1 MLMAARDEGRA
12 PVRPVRGARHT
23 ARVDARRWYDASCAD
38 VFAGWVDPVLVRRWL
53 FATAAR
59 PFARA
64 VVEARRGG
72 VLRLVAADG
81 VAAVTG
87 RVLDLVAPVRL
98 RLALDDGA
106 QRTSVVAALQAA
118 HGGTTLHVC
127 HDGIA
132 AHRVDWLDGRWSGM
146 LYGLGEAL
154 DCDSHEITHDL
165 ESR

>member
-12 PVRPVRGARHT
+12 PVRPARGARH
-23 ARVDARRWYDASCAD
+23 AGRVDARRWYDASCAD

-72 VLRLVAADG
+72 ALRLVAADG
-81 VAAVTG
+81 VAGVTG
-87 RVLDLVAPVRL
+87 RVQDLVAPVRL
-98 RLALDDGA
+98 HLALDDRA
-106 QRTSVVAALQAA
+106 QRTSVVAALQPA

>member
-1 MLMAARDEGRA
+1 MAARDDGCARLRSA
-12 PVRPVRGARHT
+12 PGARHT
-23 ARVDARRWYDASCAD
+23 AVVEARRWYDASCMD
-38 VFAGWVDPVLVRRWL
+38 VFAAWVEPALVRRWL

-72 VLRLVAADG
+72 VLRLATADG

-87 RVLDLVAPVRL
+87 RVEDLLAPARL
-98 RLALDDGA
+98 HLALDDGA
-106 QRTSVVAALQAA
+106 HRGNVVATLHPAQ
-118 HGGTTLHVC
+118 GGTTLHVR
-127 HDGIA
+127 HDGLA
-132 AHRVDWLDGRWSGM
+132 AHRADWLDGRWSGM

>member
-1 MLMAARDEGRA
+1 MLMAPRDEGCA
-12 PVRPVRGARHT
+12 PVRSARGARHPG
-23 ARVDARRWYDASCAD
+23 RVDARRWYDASCAD

-72 VLRLVAADG
+72 ALRLVAADG

-87 RVLDLVAPVRL
+87 RFDDILAPVRL

-106 QRTSVVAALQAA
+106 HRSSVVATLQPA
-118 HGGTTLHVC
+118 HGGTTLHVR
-127 HDGIA
+127 HDGLA
-132 AHRVDWLDGRWSGM
+132 GHRADWLDGRWSGM

>member
-12 PVRPVRGARHT
+12 PVRSACGARHT
-23 ARVDARRWYDASCAD
+23 GRVDARRWYDASCAD
-38 VFAGWVDPVLVRRWL
+38 VFAGWVEPVLVRRWL

-72 VLRLVAADG
+72 ALRLVAADG
-81 VAAVTG
+81 VAAVTA
-87 RVLDLVAPVRL
+87 RIEAVVAPVRL
-98 RLALDDGA
+98 HLALDDVA
-106 QRTSVVAALQAA
+106 QRTSVVATLQPA
-118 HGGTTLHVC
+118 HGGTTLHVR
-127 HDGIA
+127 HDRIA
-132 AHRVDWLDGRWSGM
+132 AHRADWLDGRWSGM